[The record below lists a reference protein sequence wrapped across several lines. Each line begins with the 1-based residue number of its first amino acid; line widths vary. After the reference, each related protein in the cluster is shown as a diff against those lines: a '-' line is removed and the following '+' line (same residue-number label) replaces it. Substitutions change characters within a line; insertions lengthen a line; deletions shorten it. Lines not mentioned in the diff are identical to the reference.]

1 MNRLRLSE
9 CWGSTPASIDSC
21 LRLADFY
28 DVSVV
33 LDLDSLNE
41 SYDSTDLQSI
51 IKNRVAALPL
61 NADRFESTAFLKEI
75 LTHSNLITISSLD
88 STVKSA
94 QLEENLHDLGIIS
107 VVTSSSFTSSRSQ
120 STSSN
125 LIRKTWQ
132 LAAKLK
138 NKSTLSNDNQRIKRY
153 IAKYTINPAVL
164 TGCSHA
170 VGSIE
175 PNKMADLVLWR
186 PEFFGTKPEIVI
198 KGGQIVWSAQSLAN
212 NSINSNKNS
221 QLFGTFGKSPCA
233 NSVLFISKVRL
244 QVKKNSNFLITI
256 HVLKASFEVGATNTY
271 GICKHVEPLRD
282 CRNLNRFQHMHPSQF
297 SPKVSC
303 MFSVSILL
311 IRKLLFYIILFRCS
325 KYLKSNFK
333 LL

>member
-1 MNRLRLSE
+1 MRLSE
-9 CWGSTPASIDSC
+9 CWGSTPATIDSC

-33 LDLDSLNE
+33 LDFDSMNE

-51 IKNRVAALPL
+51 IKNRVAAVPL
-61 NADRFESTAFLKEI
+61 NADRLESTHILKEI
-75 LTHSNLITISSLD
+75 LAHSNLITVSSLD
-88 STVKSA
+88 SEAKNEP
-94 QLEENLHDLGIIS
+94 LEECLHELGIVS

-120 STSSN
+120 SASSN

-132 LAAKLK
+132 LAAKMK
-138 NKSTLSNDNQRIKRY
+138 TKPISTNDNQRIKRY

-186 PEFFGTKPEIVI
+186 PEFFGSKPEIVI
-198 KGGQIVWSAQSLAN
+198 KGGQIVWSAQSLTN

-233 NSVLFISKVRL
+233 NSVLFISKV
-244 QVKKNSNFLITI
+244 
-256 HVLKASFEVGATNTY
+256 
-271 GICKHVEPLRD
+271 
-282 CRNLNRFQHMHPSQF
+282 
-297 SPKVSC
+297 
-303 MFSVSILL
+303 
-311 IRKLLFYIILFRCS
+311 
-325 KYLKSNFK
+325 
-333 LL
+333 